1 MKNYTQN
8 LKYLSFVYLLF
19 NLFLSVGC
27 ERKPCDETPIIDTIE
42 IANPSVYKKALTS
55 YSGNDTLTFKSETG
69 EIFTFIGGGLLSG
82 YYNAYEFLEDSC
94 NTKLT
99 HVKQFEG
106 YNFKTSN
113 YTSDI
118 EYYVKIS
125 ANSRLGGTDFHI
137 VIHDYDFYD
146 SGSLPPIGHSDYIQG
161 LIINGKTYNNVLKV
175 YRNYDYSDKSFVYYS
190 IEKGIIQINFS
201 NGHTLTKE

>member
-82 YYNAYEFLEDSC
+82 YYNAYEFLEDRC

-137 VIHDYDFYD
+137 VIHDYDFYC
-146 SGSLPPIGHSDYIQG
+146 SGSLPPLGHSWYIQG
-161 LIINGKTYNNVLKV
+161 LIINGKTFNDVLKI
-175 YRNYDYSDKSFVYYS
+175 YRNYDPLDKSFLYYS
-190 IEKGIIQINFS
+190 LEEGIIQINFL
-201 NGHTLTKE
+201 NGHTITKE

>member
-1 MKNYTQN
+1 MKTYTN
-8 LKYLSFVYLLF
+8 IIKHLAFGYLFF
-19 NLFLSVGC
+19 NLLLSVGC
-27 ERKPCDETPIIDTIE
+27 ERKQCDETPIIDTIE
-42 IANPSVYKKALTS
+42 IANPAVYKKALTS
-55 YSGNDTLTFKSETG
+55 YSGIDTLTFKSETG
-69 EIFTFIGGGLLSG
+69 EIFTFQGEGLIKG
-82 YYNAYEFLEDSC
+82 YYNAYEFLEDRC

-99 HVKQFEG
+99 HVKGFEG

-125 ANSRLGGTDFHI
+125 ANSLFGSDFHI

-175 YRNYDYSDKSFVYYS
+175 YRNYDYSNKSFIYYS
-190 IEKGIIQINFS
+190 IENGIIQINLS
-201 NGHTLTKE
+201 NGQTLTKE

>member
-1 MKNYTQN
+1 MKTYTN
-8 LKYLSFVYLLF
+8 IIKHLAFGYLFF
-19 NLFLSVGC
+19 NLLLSVGC

-42 IANPSVYKKALTS
+42 IANPAVYKKALTS

-69 EIFTFIGGGLLSG
+69 EIFTFQGEGLIKG
-82 YYNAYEFLEDSC
+82 YYNAYEFLEDRC

-125 ANSRLGGTDFHI
+125 ANSLFGSDFHI

-161 LIINGKTYNNVLKV
+161 LIINGKTFNNVLKV
-175 YRNYDYSDKSFVYYS
+175 YRNYDYSNKSFVYYS
-190 IEKGIIQINFS
+190 IENGIIQINLS
-201 NGHTLTKE
+201 NGQTLTKE

>member
-1 MKNYTQN
+1 MKTYTHIIKH
-8 LKYLSFVYLLF
+8 LAFGYLFF
-19 NLFLSVGC
+19 NLLLSVGC

-42 IANPSVYKKALTS
+42 IANPAVYKKALTS
-55 YSGNDTLTFKSETG
+55 YSGNDTLKFKSETG
-69 EIFTFIGGGLLSG
+69 EIYTFQGEGLIKG
-82 YYNAYEFLEDSC
+82 YYNAYEFLEDRC

-99 HVKQFEG
+99 HVKGFEG

-125 ANSRLGGTDFHI
+125 ANSLFGSDFHI

-175 YRNYDYSDKSFVYYS
+175 YRNYDYSNKSFVYYS
-190 IEKGIIQINFS
+190 IENGIIQINLS
-201 NGHTLTKE
+201 NGQTLTKE